1 MKIILIG
8 PTYPFRGGIAH
19 YMTLLCQT
27 LRQKHE
33 VKFISFKR
41 QYPKILFPGKSDRDP
56 SHQPLKV
63 DQVDYLLDP
72 LNPWTWLRVT
82 RTIKEYH
89 PHLLVI
95 PWWVSFWM
103 PPFWFILKTLKGSSK
118 TKTIFICHNVNE
130 HESNWLKK
138 IATKAVLSK
147 ADRLIAHSKEE
158 MLRLKELLR
167 RDFNGITAFLPTYAP
182 LGVNRY
188 TREEA
193 KQKLGLTGPV
203 LLFFGFVRPYKGL
216 NVLLD
221 AMPLVLKEK
230 EVTLL
235 IVGEF
240 WKDKEKYL
248 RQIDIHRMGPKIKIV
263 DDYVPNEEVGL
274 YFAASDLVIQ
284 PYLSATGSAISQL
297 AYGLDRPV
305 IGTCVGGLPEIIEDG
320 VNGWIVPPGD
330 PETLAKTI
338 LKSLEPEILKSLSQ
352 NASHTKEK
360 FSWEKL
366 GDILTGELK
375 ISEQESS

>member
-1 MKIILIG
+1 MKIVLLG

-56 SHQPLKV
+56 SQHPLKV

-72 LNPWTWLRVT
+72 MNPWTWLKVS
-82 RTIKEYH
+82 RTIKKFH
-89 PHLLVI
+89 PHLLMI

-103 PPFWFILKTLKGSSK
+103 PPFWFILETLKGSSK
-118 TKTIFICHNVNE
+118 PEIVLICHNVNE

-138 IATKAVLSK
+138 MATKAVLLK
-147 ADRLIAHSKEE
+147 ADRLIAHSREE
-158 MLRLKELLR
+158 MLRLRELLQQN
-167 RDFNGITAFLPTYAP
+167 FNGITAFLPTYAP
-182 LGVNRY
+182 LGVKQY
-188 TREEA
+188 KKEDA
-193 KQKLGLTGPV
+193 KQKLGLMGPV

-216 NVLLD
+216 HVLLD

-235 IVGEF
+235 VVGEF

-248 RQIDIHRMGPKIKIV
+248 RQIETHRMNSKIKIV
-263 DDYVPNEEVGL
+263 DDYIPNEDVGL
-274 YFAASDLVIQ
+274 YFAAADLIIQ
-284 PYLSATGSAISQL
+284 PYISATGSAISQL

-305 IGTCVGGLPEIIEDG
+305 IATRVGNLPEIIEDG

-330 PETLAKTI
+330 PKSLAKAI
-338 LKSLEPEILKSLSQ
+338 LKSLEPEILETLSQ
-352 NASHTKEK
+352 NARQTKEK
-360 FSWEKL
+360 YSWEKL
-366 GDILTGELK
+366 GEILTGESKLP
-375 ISEQESS
+375 EREYR